1 MANLQDLVYCQL
13 IGSVGEIPVCG
24 WVVAQIEAD
33 IVLAT
38 TPKSVAGLDQKLE
51 VTVGE
56 EKVGLV
62 RIPAS
67 AASLSAPSSWSGPRP
82 AEIPVLSIAQSA
94 WRKSKETTLE
104 SSEASAPEAPIRTS
118 KARRGLASDLAG
130 LQSLFAQKG
139 DEESED
145 DDDEESDEGLPFLK
159 GPKSR
164 YLPPGGSAAAKPKKE
179 KKISAG
185 GTGSVVKSLVQQ
197 GLAQGQ
203 NPSDLLPVMMMA
215 MLMDKDKEKGGKK
228 KQRKGKDD
236 DSLDLLG
243 GSDSDSSSEEELSK
257 GKSSGMKAVAS
268 LHKMHRRVM
277 EKPKKICEAF
287 EQEVVEELGV
297 VPGQSW
303 TLRDYVK
310 KQQWG
315 KFKGIYRCAMMD
327 VAVYELLRAKK
338 PEAAAAQLVQ
348 NLKAKHQSV
357 LQHGD
362 WQAAWL
368 LTGLPDPLTRKEW
381 AGTKGEMS
389 IISGY
394 LSALHDLKKK
404 VKDSSHSGAGDGED
418 EDAVAGPKK

>member
-1 MANLQDLVYCQL
+1 M
-13 IGSVGEIPVCG
+13 CG
-24 WVVAQIEAD
+24 WVIAEIEGD

-38 TPKSVAGLDQKLE
+38 APKALAALDQKLE

-56 EKVGLV
+56 VRVGLV

-67 AASLSAPSSWSGPRP
+67 AASLSSPSTWEGLRP
-82 AEIPVLSIAQSA
+82 AELPVLSVAQSA
-94 WRKSKETTLE
+94 WKKSKETSLE
-104 SSEASAPEAPIRTS
+104 SSEASAPEASSR
-118 KARRGLASDLAG
+118 KVRGRKSLASELAG

-139 DEESED
+139 VEGSDDE
-145 DDDEESDEGLPFLK
+145 DDEESDDEIPLLK
-159 GPKSR
+159 GPKNR
-164 YLPPGGSAAAKPKKE
+164 YLPPGGSAEGKVKKE
-179 KKISAG
+179 KKPSSG
-185 GTGSVVKSLVQQ
+185 DSSVMKDLLQQ
-197 GLAQGQ
+197 GLAHGQ
-203 NPSDLLPVMMMA
+203 NPSEILPVMMMA
-215 MLMDKDKEKGGKK
+215 MLLDRDKDKGGKK
-228 KQRKGKDD
+228 KHRKVKDD
-236 DSLDLLG
+236 EGLDFLG
-243 GSDSDSSSEEELSK
+243 GSDSESSSEGEGQK
-257 GKSSGMKAVAS
+257 GKTTGMRAVSS

-287 EQEVVEELGV
+287 EQEAIDELGV

-315 KFKGIYRCAMMD
+315 KFRGIFRCAMMD

-357 LQHGD
+357 LQQGE

-404 VKDSSHSGAGDGED
+404 VKDSSQSSTGDGDEEVAGAGG
-418 EDAVAGPKK
+418 KK